1 MNRNTKQSNR
11 EEEVSKRRLPD
22 AADPRDGVRLIKAF
36 LEIKEPARR
45 EELIRLAEDLAKA
58 SSDYLG
64 TTEVEENHKR
74 SAGGDAVDG
83 SQVVDYE
90 FRHED
95 GVGRRTALGQI
106 QILFAPANS
115 ALGSSFET
123 PCPVCA
129 PPHIWSGT
137 PAGPR
142 DNKILRCIIFTF
154 NNGNRDWP
162 RFVS

>member
-36 LEIKEPARR
+36 LEIKEPAWR

-58 SSDYLG
+58 SSDCLG

-83 SQVVDYE
+83 SQVVDE
-90 FRHED
+90 FRHDD
-95 GVGRRTALGQI
+95 GVGRRTAPQTDKDT
-106 QILFAPANS
+106 FRP
-115 ALGSSFET
+115 
-123 PCPVCA
+123 
-129 PPHIWSGT
+129 SGFR
-137 PAGPR
+137 AR
-142 DNKILRCIIFTF
+142 LKF
-154 NNGNRDWP
+154 
-162 RFVS
+162 